1 MRKMQIQK
9 TRALTTCESSPIIS
23 SRKKD
28 MEIYRHL
35 EKDSGNM
42 RKHKKEC
49 TTTWAKNR
57 SYLSKQQQK
66 CTYTKTWNPT
76 LRFILKKHTHTCPRR
91 FYKNIYSDSSSTS
104 NKQNSVPINS
114 SPRKIQTIKSELYIY
129 IKANTYASHKKI
141 NQDLPFNVLVE
152 DFMAEFSQLWKT

>member
-1 MRKMQIQK
+1 MRVLQSYQAVRRTWRYIDIWKRTVEICVNTKKSVQLLEQK
-9 TRALTTCESSPIIS
+9 IGV
-23 SRKKD
+23 
-28 MEIYRHL
+28 IYQNNNKSAH
-35 EKDSGNM
+35 
-42 RKHKKEC
+42 
-49 TTTWAKNR
+49 T
-57 SYLSKQQQK
+57 QK
-66 CTYTKTWNPT
+66 PGIL

-152 DFMAEFSQLWKT
+152 DFMAEVSQLWKT